1 MNLIDSTDLFSRM
14 AHQAFTSLLD
24 KPHVKRTWRPLQALS
39 RALIV
44 GTFVDDF
51 VRIASDYTGQAD
63 SMRTVGFGEPA
74 SSILPALF
82 CAVQGI
88 GAGLVL
94 SGQARFVQIGC
105 VVLISWSAAHPFL
118 YQQQR
123 NTEFVV
129 EEVSIIG
136 GLLILLS
143 STRATLRSSALPVV
157 SQEERQTET
166 DRLQLAGRCCLS
178 ALYLFYAQKMARE
191 RFAALNDGFTHEN
204 LPATMTEIALLV
216 MLLPLTAWLVIG
228 LRSRWCRALSS

>member
-1 MNLIDSTDLFSRM
+1 MNLNDSTDLFSRM
-14 AHQAFTSLLD
+14 AHLLD
-24 KPHVKRTWRPLQALS
+24 RPHVKRTWRPLQALS

-157 SQEERQTET
+157 SQVERQTET